1 MCQMK
6 IILKQGESEAV
17 VLENASL
24 LEVTDKGVMVSAMF
38 EHPVLIQGAAVRS
51 IDFLNGRVTV
61 TKREGQ
67 A

>member
-6 IILKQGESEAV
+6 IILKQGDNEEV
-17 VLENASL
+17 VLENASM
-24 LEVTDKGVMVSAMF
+24 LEVIGKGVKVSALF
-38 EHPVLIQGAAVRS
+38 EQPKIIQGAEVHS

-61 TKREGQ
+61 TKRWKE

>member
-6 IILKQGESEAV
+6 IILKQGDREEV
-17 VLENASL
+17 VLENASI

-38 EHPVLIQGAAVRS
+38 EQPKMIPGSEVSS

-61 TKREGQ
+61 TKKKGNT
-67 A
+67 

>member
-6 IILKQGESEAV
+6 IILKHGESEEV
-17 VLENASL
+17 VLENASM
-24 LEVTDKGVMVSAMF
+24 LEVVGTGVKVTALF
-38 EHPVLIQGAAVRS
+38 EQPKIIQGAEVCS

-61 TKREGQ
+61 SKRQGK